1 MPTVTLKNLS
11 LNNAEEFKKAFTTA
25 DPTIGYVFIGRHIPW
40 SNEAVPT
47 TPVDND
53 ITERDIWQNMFAAKR
68 ITGNDVELVIPKV
81 TWTGNTKYRSYDDNL
96 ALDVLVTAN
105 TSQNLKPMYV
115 ITTDRNVYKCVANN
129 ASANSTIQPTGDYG
143 TSNGT
148 ILTSDGF
155 IWKYMYNVKPSNR
168 FLTDDWIPAPTST
181 DALDYSV
188 SSTGVINGQITNIV
202 VVQAGSG
209 YSTVTKNAVAFV
221 ANTATITLSA
231 NTQNLVANMAIS
243 GTGISTGTYITA
255 VDAVNVAISLSTSTV
270 AAGGGTANTLTFT
283 PRVYIAG
290 DGVSATAVP
299 VLSGNTISKITMS
312 SYGSGYNRANVTIY
326 GNGSAATA
334 RAIIAPKFGHAYNPA
349 QELCANNV
357 MVAVRIGA
365 IDSTENGVISANTSF
380 RQFGLLR
387 NPYKYGQTIAA
398 NNSTANSVISQTTD
412 ITIVSGSEYQL
423 NEFVYQGDINNPSY
437 SGYINA
443 KSGNNIRLTN
453 VIGTSSIGLAVRGA
467 NSAVART
474 LVAVYNPEFEPNTGD
489 IMYIDN
495 IIKTERS
502 DGQSENIKFVVKF

>member
-40 SNEAVPT
+40 SNEAVPN

-53 ITERDIWQNMFAAKR
+53 TTERDVWQNMFAAKR
-68 ITGNDVELVIPKV
+68 ITGNDVEQVIPRIA
-81 TWTGNTKYRSYDDNL
+81 WTGNTKYRSYDNDL
-96 ALDVLVTAN
+96 SLDVLASAN
-105 TSQNLKPMYV
+105 TSQNLKQMYV

-129 ASANSTIQPTGDYG
+129 AGANSTIQPTGDYG

-148 ILTSDGF
+148 ILTADGF

-168 FLTDDWIPAPTST
+168 FLTDDWIPAPKST
-181 DALDYSV
+181 DMLDYNV
-188 SSTGVINGQITNIV
+188 SSTGVIDGQITNIV

-209 YSTVTKNAVAFV
+209 YSTVTKNAVAFIS
-221 ANTATITLSA
+221 NTAIITLST

-270 AAGGGTANTLTFT
+270 GIGGGTANTLTFSS
-283 PRVYIAG
+283 RVYISG

-334 RAIIAPKFGHAYNPA
+334 RVIINSKYGHAYNPA
-349 QELCANNV
+349 HELCANNV
-357 MVAVRIGA
+357 MVAVRIGE
-365 IDSTENGVISANTSF
+365 IDSTENGLISANTSF

-387 NPYKYGQTIAA
+387 NPNKYGQTVAA
-398 NNSTANSVISQTTD
+398 NNSTANTVISQTTD
-412 ITIVSGSEYQL
+412 VTIVSGSEYQL

-443 KSGNNIRLTN
+443 KSGNTVRLTN
-453 VIGTSSIGLAVRGA
+453 IIGIPSIGLRLFGA
-467 NSAVART
+467 SSAVGRT
-474 LVAVYNPEFEPNTGD
+474 LVATYTPEFEPNTGD